1 MEVNHQTVL
10 SSAPKAIPRRRW
22 NDLPGVQPD
31 RVVLSQRVR
40 VRVFL
45 ALAASGAMIMGV
57 SAALLQQ
64 RLLWEGGVGLLV
76 SLLLFSRGFPYS
88 SKRDRRRTDP
98 KDEL

>member
-1 MEVNHQTVL
+1 MDVKHLTDL

-22 NDLPGVQPD
+22 NDLSGVQPD

-40 VRVFL
+40 VQVFL
-45 ALAASGAMIMGV
+45 VLAASGALIMGV

-64 RLLWEGGVGLLV
+64 HLLWEGGVGLLV

-88 SKRDRRRTDP
+88 SRRNRRRTDP